1 MGVWVLG
8 MPFPPLP
15 FLLLAA
21 QGGEQ
26 LGVVSLG
33 LPPPSNPVLG
43 WLVPSPGLRALASS
57 FPQDDWWH
65 VCRTEIF
72 SGKSVAH
79 EDIKYEQACI
89 LYNLGEFL
97 TPSPWLCPLS
107 PASPGAQLSSRP

>member
-1 MGVWVLG
+1 MWS
-8 MPFPPLP
+8 P
-15 FLLLAA
+15 
-21 QGGEQ
+21 QT
-26 LGVVSLG
+26 SL
-33 LPPPSNPVLG
+33 PPSNPVLG

-72 SGKSVAH
+72 SGKSVVH

-97 TPSPWLCPLS
+97 TPSPWLCHLS